1 MPKSDDK
8 SDEMMSVKLAST
20 STAKSVRRTA
30 IVEAARRRFRATG
43 LAGTTLEM
51 VATDAGLARPH
62 LYRFFKN
69 KAELIAAVVA
79 VETSE
84 INARRR
90 QQIAELHSF
99 ADQLV
104 RSLEL
109 AVELVY
115 SDDFWSSLI
124 TPGNVPYTAYAASSA
139 PEILAANTDYWTPM
153 LRAAEDSGEL
163 RPSLDHQK
171 VMTWLLGIQFMF
183 MERSEIFPTIADV
196 GYYARTF
203 VLPAL
208 VTGTDG

>member
-1 MPKSDDK
+1 
-8 SDEMMSVKLAST
+8 
-20 STAKSVRRTA
+20 
-30 IVEAARRRFRATG
+30 
-43 LAGTTLEM
+43 M

-99 ADQLV
+99 ADKLV

-124 TPGNVPYTAYAASSA
+124 TPGSVPYTAYAASSA

-171 VMTWLLGIQFMF
+171 VMTWLLGIQVMF

-208 VTGTDG
+208 VVGTDG